1 MRWGRTSVL
10 PQADLKNQINPLKD
24 RFFINFENYG
34 PFRPFIRIDFLFCLY
49 LVFK

>member
-1 MRWGRTSVL
+1 MPGEDGVL
-10 PQADLKNQINPLKD
+10 PRNLKSDKHFKD

-34 PFRPFIRIDFLFCLY
+34 LFRPFIRIDILFCLY